1 MEKGGWTE
9 HCTMA
14 AAKPSA
20 AQVGAAVNRIIDLL
34 HSSPDGLTQDG
45 LNDKLGKIDQAGVEA
60 LNVLLS
66 KRQVQI
72 FQQGS
77 THVYRLQTKEDAGK
91 FKGLTSDDMLVYQAI
106 QLAGNMGIWTKDM
119 KRNTNLQQPQVAK
132 AIKNL
137 EARTLIKAVKS
148 ISSKGKKVYML
159 AELKPSKELTGGAWY
174 TDQEF
179 DSEFINVLK
188 QQCVQFILK
197 QGLATV
203 ENVADAVRKSGI
215 TKEELRVKDFKQLMD
230 MLVLDGEAEEVISTG
245 TGPFAAFPPDT
256 LLYRGSQS
264 RLSETSAFT
273 SIPCGVCPVLHEC
286 TDDGL
291 ISPKTCIYFQD
302 WLKF

>member
-1 MEKGGWTE
+1 
-9 HCTMA
+9 MA
-14 AAKPSA
+14 AAAAKASS
-20 AQVGAAVNRIIDLL
+20 AQVGAAVNRILELL
-34 HSSPDGLTQDG
+34 QASPDGLSQEG
-45 LNDKLGKIDQAGVEA
+45 LNKKLGSIDEAGAQA
-60 LNVLLS
+60 LNLLLS

-77 THVYRLQTKEDAGK
+77 THIYKLQPKEEAGK
-91 FKGLTSDDMLVYQAI
+91 FKGLTSDDMLVYQVI
-106 QLAGNMGIWTKDM
+106 QQSANMGIWTKDM

-137 EARTLIKAVKS
+137 EARNLIKAVKS
-148 ISSKGKKVYML
+148 ITSKGKKVYML

-188 QQCVQFILK
+188 QQCVQFVLK
-197 QGLATV
+197 QGLASV

-230 MLVLDGEAEEVISTG
+230 MLVLDGEVEETVSTG
-245 TGPFAAFPPDT
+245 AGPFAAFPPDT
-256 LLYRGSQS
+256 VLYRSSQS

-273 SIPCGVCPVLHEC
+273 SIPCGVCPVLHDC
-286 TDDGL
+286 TDTGL
-291 ISPKTCIYFQD
+291 ISPKTCVYYQN

>member
-1 MEKGGWTE
+1 
-9 HCTMA
+9 MA
-14 AAKPSA
+14 AKVSA
-20 AQVGAAVNRIIDLL
+20 AKVGAAVNRIIDLL
-34 HSSPDGLTQDG
+34 HASPDGLTQDG
-45 LNDKLGKIDQAGVEA
+45 LNQKLGNIDQAGAEA
-60 LNVLLS
+60 LNVLLA

-72 FQQGS
+72 FQLGS
-77 THVYRLQTKEDAGK
+77 SHIYKLQPKEDAGK
-91 FKGLTSDDMLVYQAI
+91 FKGLTPDDMLVYQAI
-106 QLAGNMGIWTKDM
+106 QQAGNMGIWTKDM

-137 EARTLIKAVKS
+137 EARNLIKAVKS
-148 ISSKGKKVYML
+148 VSATKGKKVYML

-179 DSEFINVLK
+179 DSEFIDVLK
-188 QQCVQFILK
+188 RQCVQFVLK

-215 TKEELRVKDFKQLMD
+215 TKEELRKKDFKQLMD
-230 MLVLDGEAEEVISTG
+230 MLVLDGEVEEVISTG
-245 TGPFAAFPPDT
+245 TGLFAAFPPDT

-286 TDDGL
+286 SDDGL
-291 ISPKTCIYFQD
+291 ISPKTCIYFQN

>member
-1 MEKGGWTE
+1 
-9 HCTMA
+9 MA
-14 AAKPSA
+14 AAAAKASP
-20 AQVGAAVNRIIDLL
+20 AQVGAAVNRILDLL
-34 HSSPDGLTQDG
+34 QASPDGLSQEG
-45 LNDKLGKIDQAGVEA
+45 LNNKLGSIDEAGAQA
-60 LNVLLS
+60 LNLLLS

-77 THVYRLQTKEDAGK
+77 THIYKLQPKEEAGK
-91 FKGLTSDDMLVYQAI
+91 FKGLTSDDMLVYQVI
-106 QLAGNMGIWTKDM
+106 QQSANMGIWTKDM

-137 EARTLIKAVKS
+137 EARNLIKAVKS
-148 ISSKGKKVYML
+148 ITSKGKKVYML

-188 QQCVQFILK
+188 QQCVQFVLK
-197 QGLATV
+197 QGLASV

-230 MLVLDGEAEEVISTG
+230 MLVLDGEVEETVSTG
-245 TGPFAAFPPDT
+245 AGPFAAFPPDMV
-256 LLYRGSQS
+256 LYRSSQS

-273 SIPCGVCPVLHEC
+273 SIPCGVCPVLHDC
-286 TDDGL
+286 TDNGL
-291 ISPKTCIYFQD
+291 ISPKTCVYYQN

>member
-1 MEKGGWTE
+1 
-9 HCTMA
+9 MA
-14 AAKPSA
+14 SAPASA

-34 HSSPDGLTQDG
+34 QASPDGLSQDA
-45 LNDKLGKIDQAGVEA
+45 LNSKLGSVGQAGALA
-60 LNVLLS
+60 LNRLLQ

-77 THVYRLQTKEDAGK
+77 THIYKLQPKEEASK
-91 FKGLTSDDMLVYQAI
+91 LRGLTPDDMLVYQVI
-106 QLAGNMGIWTKDM
+106 QQSSTMGIWTKDM

-137 EARTLIKAVKS
+137 EARNLIKAVKS
-148 ISSKGKKVYML
+148 IASKGKKVYML

-174 TDQEF
+174 TDQVF
-179 DSEFINVLK
+179 DSEFINVMK
-188 QQCVQFILK
+188 QQCLQFVLK
-197 QGLATV
+197 QGLASV
-203 ENVADAVRKSGI
+203 ESIADAVRKSGI
-215 TKEELRVKDFKQLMD
+215 TKEELRVRDLKQLMD
-230 MLVLDGEAEEVISTG
+230 MLVLDGEVEETVSTG
-245 TGPFAAFPPDT
+245 VGSFAAFPPDT
-256 LLYRGSQS
+256 VLYRSSQS

-291 ISPKTCIYFQD
+291 ISPKTCLYYQN